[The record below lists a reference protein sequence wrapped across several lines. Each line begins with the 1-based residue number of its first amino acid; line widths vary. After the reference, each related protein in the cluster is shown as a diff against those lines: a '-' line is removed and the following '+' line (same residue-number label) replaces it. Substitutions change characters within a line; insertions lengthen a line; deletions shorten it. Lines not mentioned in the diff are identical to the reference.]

1 MRTANPYEPS
11 ITRREFV
18 TTAAATASAFATAG
32 WSWFRS
38 SRRPSYDLALAS
50 HSFHELNVDR
60 MLPRIAEM
68 GLTHVEFNDRHLS
81 VFLSERDRQTFAAR
95 LEEAGITAISTYTS
109 DFTTD
114 EKENQRIFEFA
125 QKVDLQFLVGA
136 PSPDA
141 LPLLDQLAGEYGV
154 PLALHNSSGK
164 EAPYRTLE
172 DVQSALDAHSNLTAC
187 IDLGHFA
194 LAGVDP
200 VRAVRVLGGQAVEAH
215 VKDLVGFDMPEETN
229 PYTVI
234 GKGKLDWNGIF
245 AALDKTGFDG
255 WLTLEYQ
262 ADFWD
267 LEARAEG
274 IRESIQALRRMISSR

>member
-1 MRTANPYEPS
+1 MN
-11 ITRREFV
+11 
-18 TTAAATASAFATAG
+18 
-32 WSWFRS
+32 RS
-38 SRRPSYDLALAS
+38 LSRRSFLEVAAVGAAGVALRPLPVLGATDASPPYDLALAS

-68 GLTHVEFNDRHLS
+68 GLTRVEFNDRHLS
-81 VFLSERDRQTFAAR
+81 VFASERDRTDFLAR
-95 LEEAGITAISTYTS
+95 LEEAGITEISTYTS

-114 EKENQRIFEFA
+114 EAEARRIFEFA
-125 QKVDLQFLVGA
+125 EAVDLQFLTGA
-136 PSPDA
+136 PPPDA
-141 LPLLDQLAGEYGV
+141 LPLLDRLAGAYDV
-154 PLALHNSSGK
+154 PLALHNSSG
-164 EAPYRTLE
+164 ESAPYRTLD
-172 DVQSALDAHSNLTAC
+172 DVQSALGAHANLTAC

-200 VRAVRVLGGQAVEAH
+200 VRAVRTLGAQSVEVH
-215 VKDLVGFDMPEETN
+215 VKDLVDFDMPEEKN

-234 GKGKLDWNGIF
+234 GEGKMDWNGIF
-245 AALDKTGFDG
+245 AALDDTGFNG

-274 IRESIQALRRMISSR
+274 IRESIQVLRRMIASR